1 MIAAVA
7 VAIASALCLTA
18 SSAQQMLSP
27 RCRFRPPLDV
37 DCAPC
42 SGERTAAVSCRCGR
56 LVPAKALL
64 AGQGTLNQDC
74 QTAREQSAVWM
85 YKMASD
91 ALDPH
96 QNSDSPLASGS
107 QFTSAQ
113 PPSSSASVNM
123 SDNTADS
130 SISRHPA
137 DISILRRTQNDY
149 EEWTSVF
156 YTTFINDTR
165 FEILKR
171 YDRLRMIGSGAQ
183 GVVW

>member
-1 MIAAVA
+1 MRSVHFYCFFCSANALPALSFSPTKVA
-7 VAIASALCLTA
+7 L
-18 SSAQQMLSP
+18 
-27 RCRFRPPLDV
+27 V
-37 DCAPC
+37 DCAHR

-74 QTAREQSAVWM
+74 QTARVQSAVWM